1 MTTGGLADRAGLG
14 PGDVIR
20 SAASVPAP
28 TAEALSQTL
37 AATRPGQ
44 TITVAIIRS
53 QQSRT
58 VPVTLGQLPGR

>member
-28 TAEALSQTL
+28 SAEALSQTL
-37 AATRPGQ
+37 ATRPGQ
-44 TITVAIIRS
+44 TITVAITRS